1 VLYFYSN
8 VWIILSIK
16 KWNFNMTPAQ
26 LYKLSKTPSGK
37 ALWTYMAAIL
47 KVTKMDKGQVYPLKN
62 FLTNFQTHI
71 DNDRICR
78 VEGGYKLTSKGID
91 YFQDRYKTGSRQK
104 VDLSEVEIISR
115 GITTGVGTGEWIS
128 VK

>member
-1 VLYFYSN
+1 MAS
-8 VWIILSIK
+8 
-16 KWNFNMTPAQ
+16 TQ

-71 DNDRICR
+71 DIDRICR
-78 VEGGYKLTSKGID
+78 VEGGYKLTSKGVD
-91 YFQDRYKTGSRQK
+91 YFQDRYNTGSRQH
-104 VDLSEVEIISR
+104 VDESEVNIMTKA
-115 GITTGVGTGEWIS
+115 ITTGVSIGDWVA